1 MVTVISDRE
10 WLDEDFE
17 MMKKI
22 PPEEK
27 RLASFWIRRSNPS
40 LFEVLPIIIGCI
52 SCILFWGGRGRKPI
66 IDLGIEGRV
75 VSLIFLLLMIGL
87 VYFLTRKQKG
97 HVDIY
102 PEMLVFYDY
111 DYYTKEARPSHF
123 YYWTDIVQYHWE
135 KPYLWIGSK
144 DSEPV
149 PAWIGMCELRPYLEQ
164 YAPHAEVVRFNMK
177 RYFEERRK

>member
-1 MVTVISDRE
+1 MTDDRE
-10 WLDEDFE
+10 WLDE
-17 MMKKI
+17 K
-22 PPEEK
+22 PEIMRKLPSEK
-27 RLASFWIRRSNPS
+27 ERIALFWTRRSVGTS
-40 LFEVLPIIIGCI
+40 FRGILMIIGSI
-52 SCILFWGGRGRKPI
+52 PAFLFAEGGRHNRKPI
-66 IDLGIEGRV
+66 IRV
-75 VSLIFLLLMIGL
+75 DTEWQIGAFIFLFLMIAL
-87 VYFLTRKQKG
+87 VYFLGRKEKG

-111 DYYTKEARPSHF
+111 DRYTKKARPSHF

-135 KPYLWIGSK
+135 GSYLWIGSK